1 MRAPRYGWVVT
12 FGISIEAGAWRQ
24 HCDGVRDRVHGA
36 DAALVP
42 VIKGGGYGLGQALL
56 AREATRMGLH
66 AIAVGTVHEVASVAD
81 AFAGD
86 IVVLEPVD
94 PRDAVAARAWDEL
107 GAVSDRVVRTVASAE
122 GLDLVLDA
130 HQNPRIVLEARTSMR
145 RFGLEGPTLRETWTW
160 ATEVAAEGRLR
171 LLGLTVHLPLVP
183 SNTDLDEVLQLA
195 DETGD
200 SSAHVLVSHIDNR
213 RLDILKRHNPNLRFS
228 LRVGTALWLGL
239 RGAVTAEGTVLAVHR
254 VRRGET
260 MGYHQ
265 RRARGN
271 GHVLVVSGG
280 TAHGVGLAAPS
291 SARTMRQ
298 RAISVAT
305 GVLEAA
311 GRAKSPFHHGGHDLW
326 FVEPPH
332 QQVSLLWLPGTI
344 APPAVGT
351 AIEARVRL
359 TTTHADVVTLR

>member
-1 MRAPRYGWVVT
+1 MT
-12 FGISIEAGAWRQ
+12 FGIAIEAGAWRQ
-24 HCDGVRDRVHGA
+24 HCDSLRDRVHLA

-42 VIKGGGYGLGQALL
+42 VIKGGGYGLGQAFL

-66 AIAVGTVHEVASVAD
+66 AIAVGTVHEVPSVAD

-94 PRDAVAARAWDEL
+94 PRDAVAARAWDAL
-107 GAVSDRVVRTVASAE
+107 GATGDRVVRTVGSSE
-122 GLDLVLDA
+122 GLDLVLDT
-130 HQNPRIVLEARTSMR
+130 HPNPRVVLEARTSMR
-145 RFGLEGPTLRETWTW
+145 RFGLEGPRLRETWAW
-160 ATEVAAEGRLR
+160 ASQVSSEGRLR
-171 LLGLTVHLPLVP
+171 LLGLTVHLPLEP

-200 SSAHVLVSHIDNR
+200 PSVHVLVSHIDNR

-239 RGAVTAEGTVLAVHR
+239 RGAITAEGTVLAVHR

-265 RRARGN
+265 RRARSN

-280 TAHGVGLAAPS
+280 TTHGVGLAAPT
-291 SARTMRQ
+291 SARTLRQ

-311 GRAKSPFHHGGHDLW
+311 GHAKSPFQHSGHDLW

-332 QQVSLLWLPGTI
+332 QHVSLLWLPGTI
-344 APPAVGT
+344 QPPPIGT
-351 AIEARVRL
+351 ALEARVRL
-359 TTTHADVVTLR
+359 TTTRADVVTLR